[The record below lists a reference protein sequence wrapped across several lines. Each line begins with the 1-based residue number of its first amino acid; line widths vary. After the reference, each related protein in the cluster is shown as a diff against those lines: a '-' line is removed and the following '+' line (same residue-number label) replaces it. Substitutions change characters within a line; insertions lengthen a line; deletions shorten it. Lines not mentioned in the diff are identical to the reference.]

1 MYKNEKQIFNLSVKE
16 LEELIAKVVGEE
28 LQHLPIEEKK
38 ELLTKELLTLKEI
51 TKIFQITKPTAYKW
65 MKCDVL
71 PIPLKIGGKLYF
83 KRVEIE
89 RMINKDENSQKHEK

>member
-1 MYKNEKQIFNLSVKE
+1 MQKNEKQIFNLSVNE
-16 LEELIAKVVGEE
+16 LEELITKVVGEK
-28 LQHLPIEEKK
+28 LQHLPIKEKK

-83 KRVEIE
+83 RRVEVE
-89 RMINKDENSQKHEK
+89 AMLTKNTGDEK

>member
-38 ELLTKELLTLKEI
+38 E
-51 TKIFQITKPTAYKW
+51 
-65 MKCDVL
+65 
-71 PIPLKIGGKLYF
+71 
-83 KRVEIE
+83 
-89 RMINKDENSQKHEK
+89 

>member
-1 MYKNEKQIFNLSVKE
+1 MQKNEKQIFNLSVNE
-16 LEELIAKVVGEE
+16 LEELIAKVVGDK
-28 LQHLPIEEKK
+28 LQHLPIKEKK

-83 KRVEIE
+83 RRVEVE
-89 RMINKDENSQKHEK
+89 AMLTKNTGDEK

>member
-83 KRVEIE
+83 RRVEVE
-89 RMINKDENSQKHEK
+89 AMLTKNTGDEK